1 MRRRRQTGFCGAQP
15 STIGGKVEQT
25 PSVSEAEP
33 QIFEES
39 QNITE
44 RIRERAHELYQL
56 RGQSD
61 GLDMD
66 DWRLAESQ
74 LIERQRAKD
83 S

>member
-1 MRRRRQTGFCGAQP
+1 MTIRRGAVANTLLR
-15 STIGGKVEQT
+15 SLTSAIGAKVEQP

-44 RIRERAHELYQL
+44 RIRERAYELYQL

-61 GLDMD
+61 GHDLM
-66 DWRLAESQ
+66 
-74 LIERQRAKD
+74 IGY
-83 S
+83 